1 MQAMTE
7 VEAYQV
13 LLDIFQEVFM
23 RSDIQLKPETT
34 AKDVD
39 GWNSFR
45 QVEILLSL
53 EERLAIKFTSKEMDV
68 LSCVGDLVERI
79 VAKTAT

>member
-1 MQAMTE
+1 MTE
-7 VEAYQV
+7 AEAYQV
-13 LLDIFQEVFM
+13 LSDVFQEVFL
-23 RSDIQLKPETT
+23 RSDVQLKPETT

-53 EERLAIKFTSKEMDV
+53 EERLAIKFTSKEMDT
-68 LSCVGDLVERI
+68 LSCVGDLVQRI
-79 VAKTAT
+79 VAKTAG